1 MDPALGKAGLRIGL
15 FIVVL
20 AGGMLLFL
28 QPGTAEFVITVFS
41 LCIGLLFIG
50 IIVALVRLL
59 PR

>member
-1 MDPALGKAGLRIGL
+1 VDPSIGKAGLRLGL

-20 AGGMLLFL
+20 ATGMLIFL
-28 QPGTAEFVITVFS
+28 KPGTPEFVITVFT
-41 LCIGLLFIG
+41 LLIGLLFIG